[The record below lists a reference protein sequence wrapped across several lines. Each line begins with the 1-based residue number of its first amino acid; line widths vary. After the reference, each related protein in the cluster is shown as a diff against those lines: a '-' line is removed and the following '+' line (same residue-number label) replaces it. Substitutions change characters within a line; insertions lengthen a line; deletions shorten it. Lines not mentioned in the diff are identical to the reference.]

1 MPKKSIQP
9 LNKSQALRLLKAQ
22 TRMNCAEELIE
33 RRKTNPDLSIN
44 QMLNDL
50 INDGL
55 AVSHHPIERATRD
68 DAQQE
73 TQS

>member
-1 MPKKSIQP
+1 MPKEIPQ
-9 LNKSQALRLLKAQ
+9 LNKSQALRLLKHE
-22 TRMNCAEELIE
+22 TRVNLYTELIL

-55 AVSHHPIERATRD
+55 AVSHHPISEATK
-68 DAQQE
+68 
-73 TQS
+73 